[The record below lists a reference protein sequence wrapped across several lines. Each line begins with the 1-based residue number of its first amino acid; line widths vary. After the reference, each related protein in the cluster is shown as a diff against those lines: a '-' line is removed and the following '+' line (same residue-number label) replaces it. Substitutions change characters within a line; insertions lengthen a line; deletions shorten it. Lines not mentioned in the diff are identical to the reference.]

1 MILDSLAVY
10 QIIRKLTTP
19 FVQMPAYRI
28 GFIDDMGNFKK
39 PYNDLTSN
47 EKQLVTLLDVFV
59 INVKRLL
66 GKLPG
71 GKTRLASFAAAL
83 YLLKVTPKVNES
95 NYNDYLFTLEED
107 FEIAYA
113 SVELMQE
120 DVPANATG
128 AAVAGM
134 DPTTL
139 GVPVKAQKK
148 YIRQNNRS
156 VNFLLGMTRRK
167 PPVKIGEDTT
177 LEYHTE
183 LNPKIWDEHLNLR
196 PEVHGKL
203 LQIAEAW
210 RLFAKIPLNKV
221 MDIILTGG
229 NANYNYTPL
238 SDLDVHLVIDRNN
251 FSVDREMV
259 DEYLQ
264 DKKMLW
270 SLTHSDIKIYGF
282 PVELYAQDINEM
294 PHSGQGVYSVL
305 KNEWIQLPEN
315 YHLDFSNDTMLQDKV
330 DFYKTMIDKLITDRA
345 DKATFDKLKDKIKNM
360 RGAAIAKGGEFSF
373 ENLVFKDL
381 RNQGYLDKMSEYERS
396 MMDGALSLK

>member
-1 MILDSLAVY
+1 MILDTVAVI
-10 QIIRKLTTP
+10 QFVRKLVTP
-19 FVQMPAYRI
+19 FNQMPAYHLNL
-28 GFIDDMGNFKK
+28 IDDNGNFLKSTVDMSAAEK
-39 PYNDLTSN
+39 ETLTP
-47 EKQLVTLLDVFV
+47 LDILV
-59 INVKRLL
+59 INLKKLL

-95 NYNDYLFTLEED
+95 NLYDYLFTLEED
-107 FEIAYA
+107 FDVALA
-113 SVELMQE
+113 SIELMQE

-128 AAVAGM
+128 PGVAGM

-148 YIRQNNRS
+148 YIKKNNRS

-167 PPVKIGEDTT
+167 PPVNIGEDTT
-177 LEYHTE
+177 LEYHTK
-183 LNPKIWDEHLNLR
+183 LNPAIWDEHLNLK

-210 RLFAKIPLNKV
+210 RIFAKIPLNKV

-270 SLTHSDIKIYGF
+270 SLTHSDIKIYGY
-282 PVELYAQDINEM
+282 PVELYAQDINEI
-294 PHSGQGVYSVL
+294 PHVGQGVYSIL
-305 KNEWIQLPEN
+305 NNEWIQLPEN
-315 YHLDFSNDTMLQDKV
+315 YNLDFANDTMLQDKV
-330 DFYKTMIDKLITDRA
+330 DFYKSMIDKLIADRA
-345 DKATFDKLKDKIKNM
+345 DKATFEKLKDKIKTM